1 MEIDNPAL
9 FIEINDTNY
18 IFLAGQYDEN
28 QNFKVIEKMITL
40 NSGIEKNK
48 FISIDQANEE
58 IKKNITIIEKKLNFI
73 FKDITV
79 LIDNFYY
86 SSINISG
93 FKRLN
98 GSQVFK
104 ENISYILNS
113 LKLAVTESEKQ
124 KTILHIFN
132 SKSILDGT
140 RVENLPIGL
149 FGDFYSHELT
159 FFLIGNNDLKNI
171 QKIFNKNNLNIKKIL
186 LKSFNDG
193 VQLINNNKDSETFF
207 RIKLDKDSSNI
218 SFFNKS
224 SFRFSENFMV
234 ILKAKLPSVFLAV
247 PKGLTIHDCFYDR
260 GQNTWT
266 KWEALQTTYNS
277 QFTKGNTVRQNKTP
291 SNHGQESLSWIVAP
305 TQNILRTSWVL
316 PQLVQSRQHVYLA
329 GPSGSGKTS
338 SWKFALSFSQMDSH
352 STLCTHLHSYSSAS
366 QFEKNL
372 RSKLSDRKNCISAPL
387 NGQYLNVI
395 MLKSIKLLIMQQKMP
410 W

>member
-73 FKDITV
+73 FKDVTV

-159 FFLIGNNDLKNI
+159 FFLIDNNHLKNI
-171 QKIFNKNNLNIKKIL
+171 QKIFNKNNLNIKKII
-186 LKSFNDG
+186 LKNFSEG
-193 VQLINNNKDSETFF
+193 TQLINQNKGIETFF
-207 RIKLDKDSSNI
+207 KIKISKDISHINFFDKA
-218 SFFNKS
+218 
-224 SFRFSENFMV
+224 SFRYSENFNFGSDI
-234 ILKAKLPSVFLAV
+234 ILKDIEKICSLENKIIRKFLS
-247 PKGLTIHDCFYDR
+247 
-260 GQNTWT
+260 
-266 KWEALQTTYNS
+266 NS
-277 QFTKGNTVRQNKTP
+277 LFNGKIFNQDEILEEDYFTKGNFRKIRKKLISDIADARINEIVNIIFNKNINIK
-291 SNHGQESLSWIVAP
+291 SLKGNKIKIYLIIEDQQILESFKE
-305 TQNILRTSWVL
+305 RF
-316 PQLVQSRQHVYLA
+316 
-329 GPSGSGKTS
+329 
-338 SWKFALSFSQMDSH
+338 KFYI
-352 STLCTHLHSYSSAS
+352 CKNNE
-366 QFEKNL
+366 FEINFINDFEIEEL
-372 RSKLSDRKNCISAPL
+372 I
-387 NGQYLNVI
+387 LNVANLSLYGWKKEAI
-395 MLKSIKLLIMQQKMP
+395 PTTKIKKSLITRIFKSLFG
-410 W
+410 

>member
-73 FKDITV
+73 FKDVTV

-159 FFLIGNNDLKNI
+159 FFLIDNNDLKNI
-171 QKIFNKNNLNIKKIL
+171 QKIFNKNNLNIKKII
-186 LKSFNDG
+186 LKNFSEG
-193 VQLINNNKDSETFF
+193 VQLINQNKGIETFF
-207 RIKLDKDSSNI
+207 KIKISKDISHINFFDKA
-218 SFFNKS
+218 
-224 SFRFSENFMV
+224 SFRYSENFNFGSDI
-234 ILKAKLPSVFLAV
+234 ILKDIEKICSLENKIIRKFLS
-247 PKGLTIHDCFYDR
+247 
-260 GQNTWT
+260 
-266 KWEALQTTYNS
+266 NS
-277 QFTKGNTVRQNKTP
+277 LFNGKIFNQDEILEEDYFTKGNFRKIRKKLISDIADARINEIVDIIFNKNT
-291 SNHGQESLSWIVAP
+291 NIESLKGNKIKIYIIIED
-305 TQNILRTSWVL
+305 QQILKSFKERF
-316 PQLVQSRQHVYLA
+316 
-329 GPSGSGKTS
+329 
-338 SWKFALSFSQMDSH
+338 KFYI
-352 STLCTHLHSYSSAS
+352 CKNKE
-366 QFEKNL
+366 FEIYFINDFEIEEL
-372 RSKLSDRKNCISAPL
+372 I
-387 NGQYLNVI
+387 LNVANLSLYGWKREAI
-395 MLKSIKLLIMQQKMP
+395 PTTKIKKSLITRIFKTLFG
-410 W
+410 

>member
-28 QNFKVIEKMITL
+28 QNFKVIEKLTTL

-58 IKKNITIIEKKLNFI
+58 IKKNITLIEKKLNYI
-73 FKDITV
+73 FKDVTV

-86 SSINISG
+86 SCINISG

-171 QKIFNKNNLNIKKIL
+171 QKIFNKNNLNIKKII
-186 LKSFNDG
+186 LKNFSEG
-193 VQLINNNKDSETFF
+193 AQLINQNKGVETFF
-207 RIKLDKDSSNI
+207 KIKISKDVSHIN
-218 SFFNKS
+218 FFEKA
-224 SFRFSENFMV
+224 SFRYSENFNFGSDIIFKDIEKICSLENEIIRKYLSNSIFNEKIFNQDE
-234 ILKAKLPSVFLAV
+234 ILEEDYFIKGNFRKIRKKLISDIADARINEIINIIFNKNINIESL
-247 PKGLTIHDCFYDR
+247 
-260 GQNTWT
+260 
-266 KWEALQTTYNS
+266 
-277 QFTKGNTVRQNKTP
+277 KGNTIKIYLIIEDQ
-291 SNHGQESLSWIVAP
+291 QILESFKERFKFYICKNNEFEIYFINDFEIDELILNVA
-305 TQNILRTSWVL
+305 N
-316 PQLVQSRQHVYLA
+316 
-329 GPSGSGKTS
+329 
-338 SWKFALSFSQMDSH
+338 LSFYGWKKEAIP
-352 STLCTHLHSYSSAS
+352 TT
-366 QFEKNL
+366 KI
-372 RSKLSDRKNCISAPL
+372 K
-387 NGQYLNVI
+387 
-395 MLKSIKLLIMQQKMP
+395 KSLITRIFKSLFG
-410 W
+410 